1 MVMLDAFA
9 PVGAERFQKS
19 LRRAGG
25 LALVLIL
32 HAITL
37 FLLATSTAIRTAVPA
52 FIAHETELILLPK
65 PRPKKAVRVLMPG
78 TRTRALHEPPSFIL
92 PPATPNMSGVGH
104 SLFGCLGQIDCTN
117 APLSI
122 PPGAMEGS
130 PLAPHTLV
138 LYEAH
143 WEGELAHERTPVRVP
158 CTGFKQI
165 VSGAEEM
172 TALMVDPLCIINRM
186 YGLNLGKM

>member
-1 MVMLDAFA
+1 MLDAFA
-9 PVGAERFQKS
+9 PDGAERLQKS
-19 LRRAGG
+19 LRRAVG

-32 HAITL
+32 HAIAL

-65 PRPKKAVRVLMPG
+65 PRVKKAVQVPVPQ
-78 TRTRALHEPPSFIL
+78 TRSHTTRAPSFTL
-92 PPATPNMSGVGH
+92 PPMTPDVSGVGH

-138 LYEAH
+138 LDEAH
-143 WEGELAHERTPVRVP
+143 WEGELAHERTPARVP
-158 CTGFKQI
+158 CTGMKQI
-165 VSGAEEM
+165 IAGGREEM
-172 TALMVDPLCIINRM
+172 TVLMVDPLCILNRM
-186 YGLNLGKM
+186 YGLDLGKM